1 MKHHLVIAGTGRAGT
16 SFLVQYLT
24 ACGLETRLTLHPE
37 ETLDEHA
44 NAGFEDVPDGDGVLP
59 YVIKSPWLYEFV
71 DRLIARD
78 DITIDAVI
86 LPMRDI
92 VEAASSRVT
101 LELRSRFGHEE
112 LAEEHTRWETW
123 GATPGGVVYS
133 LNPIDQA
140 RILAMG
146 FHHVVH
152 ALVKKNIPTIFLD
165 FPRFAEDSEYLYRQL
180 QPVIGHAVSQSE
192 AIDIHRAISNPA
204 LIRSGRELAEDSPDS
219 RFTTSSIRFPEHEVL
234 DRAALYRELKNARS
248 AARCAI
254 EEGRSTEV
262 RYVAAETRYIAAE
275 SAQLATQ
282 QELAALREER
292 TRLQEEL
299 QSSRANLAQVSSVLS
314 KAEQERDS
322 LVSTVH
328 ALEMSL
334 ASAQAG
340 LAEICSS
347 TAWRMTYPLRT
358 LVAKL
363 RGRG

>member
-44 NAGFEDVPDGDGVLP
+44 NAGFEDVPNGDSALP

-71 DRLIARD
+71 DRLVARD

-101 LELRSRFGHEE
+101 LELRSRFGHEG

-152 ALVKKNIPTIFLD
+152 ALVKKNIPIIFLD
-165 FPRFAEDSEYLYRQL
+165 FPRFAEDAEYLHRQL
-180 QPVIGHAVSQSE
+180 QPVIDRVVSPSE
-192 AIDIHRAISNPA
+192 AIEIHRAIADPG

-219 RFTTSSIRFPEHEVL
+219 HFPASSIRFPEHEVL

-248 AARCAI
+248 AVHCAT
-254 EEGRSTEV
+254 EESR
-262 RYVAAETRYIAAE
+262 AAEARYIVAK

-282 QELAALREER
+282 QELEVLREER
-292 TRLQEEL
+292 TRLHEEL
-299 QSSRANLAQVSSVLS
+299 ESIQSQSAQISTLLS
-314 KAEQERDS
+314 KTGQERD
-322 LVSTVH
+322 
-328 ALEMSL
+328 ALANTINTLEVSL
-334 ASAQAG
+334 ARAQTS
-340 LAEICSS
+340 LAEVCSS
-347 TAWRMTYPLRT
+347 TAWRMTYPLRS

-363 RGRG
+363 RRRA